1 MTAQTRPL
9 LAFNP
14 PQVPKSGRP
23 KHSQQPPKPAGPGG
37 KRQGERLGP
46 KFAELVDAFNAQRV
60 ASGVGTPT
68 ETDPSL
74 VVVLDLAGSVR
85 DFHHAVKRVEGLE
98 FLAEMAGDD
107 AEPDDEFYMTAPKTG
122 RTNKPVPHSLYL
134 VMSNARA
141 IDQLL
146 SLFKRWQEDP
156 KTTFEH
162 GLGKFKDVFAQLVDL
177 RRWGPEDRVRE
188 TGLLDHWHET
198 IAVIGQSH
206 SSPVRVEI
214 ELWYHHDRG
223 RRAAAERAVTQIL
236 DDCGGRLVSRAR
248 IEEIG
253 YHALL
258 AELPRQQ
265 VEEVVRRGPQ
275 AIRLLTAEH
284 VMFVSPFTP
293 MSVSSPLPSETGS
306 ASFPAEGP
314 SDRKPR
320 IALFDGL
327 PFQNHD
333 ALAGRLIVDDADDV
347 TDGYQIAA
355 RSHGTAMAS
364 LIIHGDLSDP
374 GEPLD
379 RPVYVRP
386 IMRAEESA
394 SGQPTECV
402 LPNTLFVDLIHRAV
416 RRLFTGEPGR
426 EAWAPSVRLINLS
439 IGDSTRPLVRRM
451 SPAGRLLDWLALEFN
466 VLFIVSAGNYTD
478 PIPLPRDATADASHA
493 RSAVEH
499 AVHSTGILRGILP
512 PGDAMNAL
520 TVGAVHADAAP
531 DAPESATVWDLTT
544 PGAPALYSATGP
556 GVERSVKPDLYHV
569 GGRLLFAKPLPSSDA
584 TVNLRVARTGRTG
597 PGVQVAAP
605 SDGGRTNRTV
615 FDCGTSHATALVTR
629 EASSLFDILEA
640 EPGEGTRL
648 PDALFHPLLVRALLT
663 HACSWGD
670 WRKEVA
676 PQSSR
681 EAHTVLFGYG
691 RLDPERARG
700 AVNRAVVVAGNE
712 IGVDERHTYELPLP
726 LSIRS
731 KAEWHRFVIT
741 LAYWVPTTHG
751 LNTYR
756 AAKVYFATPNTKLA
770 GGDRVDADHRAVRRG
785 SLQHEVIDGNDSMNF
800 GDGGTFPIHVDC
812 MHDGQKAGHIGRIR
826 YALVVSIETTAST
839 SSTIHDEVR
848 AGLIRQ
854 RSRSTTQQRGRVR
867 LT

>member
-1 MTAQTRPL
+1 MRPL

-14 PQVPKSGRP
+14 PRIADRP
-23 KHSQQPPKPAGPGG
+23 KPRPHPIPTPAGPGG
-37 KRQGERLGP
+37 QRQGERLNP
-46 KFAELVDAFNAQRV
+46 KFTELVNAFGAQRV
-60 ASGVGTPT
+60 ASGVGTPA

-85 DFHHAVKRVEGLE
+85 DFHNAVKKVEGLE

-107 AEPDDEFYMTAPKTG
+107 AEPDDDFYMTEIKKG

-134 VMSNARA
+134 VMSNVKA

-156 KTTFEH
+156 RTTFDH

-214 ELWYHHDRG
+214 ELWYHHDHG
-223 RRAAAERAVTQIL
+223 RRAAAERAITQIL

-265 VEEVVRRGPQ
+265 VEEVIRRGPQ

-284 VMFVSPFTP
+284 VMFVSPFKP
-293 MSVSSPLPSETGS
+293 MSISSPLPSETGS

-333 ALAGRLIVDDADDV
+333 ALAGRLIVDGADDV

-364 LIIHGDLSDP
+364 LIIHGDLSAP
-374 GEPLD
+374 GEPLH

-386 IMRAEESA
+386 IMRAEEPVP
-394 SGQPTECV
+394 GQPAERV
-402 LPNTLFVDLIHRAV
+402 LPDTLFVDLLHRAV
-416 RRLFTGEPGR
+416 RRLFAGEPGR
-426 EAWAPSVRLINLS
+426 EAWASSVRIINLS
-439 IGDSTRPLVRRM
+439 IGDGARPLARGM

-466 VLFIVSAGNYTD
+466 VLFIVSAGNHAD
-478 PIPLPRDATADASHA
+478 PISLPRDTTADASSA

-499 AVHSTGILRGILP
+499 AVHSTEILRGILP
-512 PGDAMNAL
+512 PADSMNAL

-531 DAPESATVWDLTT
+531 DPPESATVWDLTT

-556 GVERSVKPDLYHV
+556 GVARSVKPDLYHV
-569 GGRLLFAKPLPSSDA
+569 GGRLLFARPLPSSGASVD
-584 TVNLRVARTGRTG
+584 LREARTGRTG

-605 SDGGRTNRTV
+605 SEGGRTNRTV
-615 FDCGTSHATALVTR
+615 FACGTSHAAALVTH
-629 EASSLFDILEA
+629 EASSLFDILET
-640 EPGEGTRL
+640 EPDEGARAL
-648 PDALFHPLLVRALLT
+648 PDDLHPLLVRALLA

-670 WRKEVA
+670 WRTAVS

-681 EAHTVLFGYG
+681 KALTPLFGYG

-700 AVNRAVVVAGNE
+700 AVNRAVVIASNE

-741 LAYWVPTTHG
+741 LAYWAPTTRG

-756 AAKVYFATPNTKLA
+756 AAKVYFTTPDTKLA
-770 GGDRVDADHRAVRRG
+770 SGDRVDADHNAVRRG
-785 SLQHEVIDGNDSMNF
+785 SLQHEIIDGSKAMTFD
-800 GDGGTFPIHVDC
+800 DGTTFPVHIEC
-812 MHDGQKAGHIGRIR
+812 MRDGQQGGDIGHIH
-826 YALVVSIETTAST
+826 YALVVSIETATST

-848 AGLIRQ
+848 SGLIQQ
-854 RSRSTTQQRGRVR
+854 RIRSTAQQRERVR
-867 LT
+867 PT

>member
-1 MTAQTRPL
+1 MRPL

-14 PQVPKSGRP
+14 PRVDDRP
-23 KHSQQPPKPAGPGG
+23 RPRSHPIPKPAGPGG

-46 KFAELVDAFNAQRV
+46 KFAELVDAFDAQRV

-85 DFHHAVKRVEGLE
+85 DFHNAVTKVDGLE

-107 AEPDDEFYMTAPKTG
+107 TEPDDDFYIADGKTG
-122 RTNKPVPHSLYL
+122 RTDKPVPHSLYL
-134 VMSNARA
+134 VMSNAKA
-141 IDQLL
+141 IDQML

-156 KTTFEH
+156 KTTFER
-162 GLGKFKDVFAQLVDL
+162 GLNKFKNVFAQLVDL

-188 TGLLDHWHET
+188 TGLLDDWRET
-198 IAVIGQSH
+198 IAMIGQSH

-214 ELWYHHDRG
+214 ELWYHRDRG
-223 RRAAAERAVTQIL
+223 RRAAAERAITQIL
-236 DDCGGRLVSRAR
+236 DDCGGRLISRAR

-265 VEEVVRRGPQ
+265 VEDVMRQGPQ

-284 VMFVSPFTP
+284 VMFVSPFKP
-293 MSVSSPLPSETGS
+293 MSISSPLPPETGS
-306 ASFPAEGP
+306 ASFLAEGP
-314 SDRKPR
+314 SGRKPR

-347 TDGYQIAA
+347 EDGYQIAA

-364 LIIHGDLSDP
+364 LIIHGDLSAP
-374 GEPLD
+374 GEPLN

-386 IMRAEESA
+386 IMRAEETVP
-394 SGQPTECV
+394 GQPGERV
-402 LPNTLFVDLIHRAV
+402 LPDTLFADLLHRAV
-416 RRLFTGEPGR
+416 RRLFAGESGR
-426 EAWAPSVRLINLS
+426 EAWAPSVRIINLS
-439 IGDSTRPLVRRM
+439 IGDSARPLARRM

-466 VLFIVSAGNYTD
+466 VLFIVSAGNHAG
-478 PIPLPRDATADASHA
+478 PISLPRDATADASSA
-493 RSAVEH
+493 KSAVEH
-499 AVHSTGILRGILP
+499 AVRDTEILRGILP
-512 PGDAMNAL
+512 PADSMNAL

-531 DAPESATVWDLTT
+531 NPPESATVWDLTT

-556 GVERSVKPDLYHV
+556 GVARSVKPDVYHV
-569 GGRLLFAKPLPSSDA
+569 GGRLLFARPLPSSDA
-584 TVNLRVARTGRTG
+584 MVNLQEARTGRTG

-605 SDGGRTNRTV
+605 SEGGQTNRTA
-615 FDCGTSHATALVTR
+615 FGCGTSHAAALVTR

-640 EPGEGTRL
+640 EPDEGARAL

-670 WRKEVA
+670 WMTATSPHPLRKA
-676 PQSSR
+676 LTP
-681 EAHTVLFGYG
+681 LFGYG

-700 AVNRAVVVAGNE
+700 AVNRAVVIAGHE

-741 LAYWVPTTHG
+741 LAYWAPTTRG

-756 AAKVYFATPNTKLA
+756 AAKVYFNAPNMSLGK
-770 GGDRVDADHRAVRRG
+770 GSRIDVDYHAVQRG
-785 SLQHEVIDGNDSMNF
+785 SLQHEVIDGSKTMGF
-800 GDGGTFPIHVDC
+800 GDGDTFPIHVEC
-812 MHDGQKAGHIGRIR
+812 MRDGQKAGHIGRIR
-826 YALVVSIETTAST
+826 YALVVSIETAAST

-848 AGLIRQ
+848 LGLIRQ
-854 RSRSTTQQRGRVR
+854 RIRSTAQQRERVR
-867 LT
+867 PT

>member
-1 MTAQTRPL
+1 MRPL

-14 PQVPKSGRP
+14 PRIADRP
-23 KHSQQPPKPAGPGG
+23 KPRPHPIPTPAGPGG
-37 KRQGERLGP
+37 QRQGERLNP
-46 KFAELVDAFNAQRV
+46 KFTELVNAFGAQRV
-60 ASGVGTPT
+60 ASGVGTPA

-85 DFHHAVKRVEGLE
+85 DFHNAVKKVEGLE

-107 AEPDDEFYMTAPKTG
+107 AEPDDDFYMTEIKKG

-134 VMSNARA
+134 VMSNVKA

-156 KTTFEH
+156 RTTFDH

-214 ELWYHHDRG
+214 ELWYHHDHG
-223 RRAAAERAVTQIL
+223 RRAAAERAITQIL

-265 VEEVVRRGPQ
+265 VEEVIRRGPQ

-284 VMFVSPFTP
+284 VMFVSPFKP
-293 MSVSSPLPSETGS
+293 MSISSPLPSETGS
-306 ASFPAEGP
+306 ASFLAEGP
-314 SDRKPR
+314 RDSKPR

-333 ALAGRLIVDDADDV
+333 ALTGRLIVDDADDV
-347 TDGYQIAA
+347 ADGYQIAA

-374 GEPLD
+374 GEPLH
-379 RPVYVRP
+379 RSVYARP
-386 IMRAEESA
+386 IMRSEETA
-394 SGQPTECV
+394 SGQPAECV
-402 LPNTLFVDLIHRAV
+402 LPDTLFVDLLHRAV
-416 RRLFTGEPGR
+416 RRLFAGESGR
-426 EAWAPSVRLINLS
+426 GAWAPSVRLINLS
-439 IGDSTRPLVRRM
+439 IGNSTRPLAQRM

-466 VLFIVSAGNYTD
+466 VLFIVSAGNHAD
-478 PIPLPRDATADASHA
+478 PISLPRDATADASSA

-499 AVHSTGILRGILP
+499 AVHSTEILRGILP
-512 PGDAMNAL
+512 PADSMNAL

-531 DAPESATVWDLTT
+531 DPPESATVWDLTR

-556 GVERSVKPDLYHV
+556 GVARSVKPDVYHV
-569 GGRLLFAKPLPSSDA
+569 GGRLLFAKPPPSSKDP
-584 TVNLRVARTGRTG
+584 VDLQVAWTGRTG

-605 SDGGRTNRTV
+605 SEGGRTNQTV
-615 FDCGTSHATALVTR
+615 FARGTSHAAALVTR
-629 EASSLFDILEA
+629 EASSLFDILET
-640 EPGEGTRL
+640 EPDEGARAL
-648 PDALFHPLLVRALLT
+648 PDDLHPLLVRALLA

-670 WRKEVA
+670 WRTAVS

-681 EAHTVLFGYG
+681 KALTPLFGYG

-700 AVNRAVVVAGNE
+700 AINRAVVIAGNE

-741 LAYWVPTTHG
+741 LAYWAPTTRG

-756 AAKVYFATPNTKLA
+756 AAKVYFNAPNISLGK
-770 GGDRVDADHRAVRRG
+770 GSRIDADYHAVQRG
-785 SLQHEVIDGNDSMNF
+785 SLQHEVIDGSKTMGF
-800 GDGGTFPIHVDC
+800 GDGDTFPIHVEC
-812 MHDGQKAGHIGRIR
+812 MRDGQKAGHIGRIR

-854 RSRSTTQQRGRVR
+854 RIRSTAQQRERVR

>member
-1 MTAQTRPL
+1 MTDQMRPL

-14 PQVPKSGRP
+14 PRIADRP
-23 KHSQQPPKPAGPGG
+23 KPRPHPIPTPAGPGG
-37 KRQGERLGP
+37 QRQGERLNP
-46 KFAELVDAFNAQRV
+46 KFTELVNAFGAQRV
-60 ASGVGTPT
+60 ASGVGTPA

-85 DFHHAVKRVEGLE
+85 DFHNAVKKVEGLE

-107 AEPDDEFYMTAPKTG
+107 AEPDDDFYMTEIKKG

-134 VMSNARA
+134 VMSNVKA

-156 KTTFEH
+156 RTTFDH

-214 ELWYHHDRG
+214 ELWYHHDHG
-223 RRAAAERAVTQIL
+223 RRAAAERAITQIL

-265 VEEVVRRGPQ
+265 VEEVIRRGPQ

-284 VMFVSPFTP
+284 VMFVSPFKP
-293 MSVSSPLPSETGS
+293 MSISSPLPSETGS

-333 ALAGRLIVDDADDV
+333 ALAGRLIVDGADDV

-364 LIIHGDLSDP
+364 LIIHGDLSAP
-374 GEPLD
+374 GEPLH

-386 IMRAEESA
+386 IMRAEEPVP
-394 SGQPTECV
+394 GQPAERV
-402 LPNTLFVDLIHRAV
+402 LPDTLFVDLLHRAV
-416 RRLFTGEPGR
+416 RRLFAGEPGR
-426 EAWAPSVRLINLS
+426 EAWASSVRIINLS
-439 IGDSTRPLVRRM
+439 IGDGARPLARGM

-466 VLFIVSAGNYTD
+466 VLFIVSAGNHAD
-478 PIPLPRDATADASHA
+478 PISLPRDTTADASSA

-499 AVHSTGILRGILP
+499 AVHSTEILRGILP
-512 PGDAMNAL
+512 PADSMNAL

-531 DAPESATVWDLTT
+531 DPPESATVWDLTT

-556 GVERSVKPDLYHV
+556 GVARSVKPDLYHV
-569 GGRLLFAKPLPSSDA
+569 GGRLLFARPLPSSGASVD
-584 TVNLRVARTGRTG
+584 LREARTGRTG

-605 SDGGRTNRTV
+605 SEGGRTNRTV
-615 FDCGTSHATALVTR
+615 FACGTSHAAALVTH
-629 EASSLFDILEA
+629 EASSLFDILET
-640 EPGEGTRL
+640 EPDEGARAL
-648 PDALFHPLLVRALLT
+648 PDDLHPLLVRALLA

-670 WRKEVA
+670 WRTAVS

-681 EAHTVLFGYG
+681 KALTPLFGYG

-700 AVNRAVVVAGNE
+700 AVNRAVVIASNE

-741 LAYWVPTTHG
+741 LAYWAPTTRG

-756 AAKVYFATPNTKLA
+756 AAKVYFTTPDTKLA
-770 GGDRVDADHRAVRRG
+770 SGDRVDADHNAVRRG
-785 SLQHEVIDGNDSMNF
+785 SLQHEIIDGSKAMTFD
-800 GDGGTFPIHVDC
+800 DGTTFPVHIEC
-812 MHDGQKAGHIGRIR
+812 MRDGQQGGDIGHIH
-826 YALVVSIETTAST
+826 YALVVSIETATST

-848 AGLIRQ
+848 SGLIQQ
-854 RSRSTTQQRGRVR
+854 RIRSTAQQRERVR
-867 LT
+867 PT

>member
-1 MTAQTRPL
+1 MRPL

-14 PQVPKSGRP
+14 PRVDDRP
-23 KHSQQPPKPAGPGG
+23 RPRSHPIPKPAGPGG

-46 KFAELVDAFNAQRV
+46 KFAELVDAFDAQRV

-85 DFHHAVKRVEGLE
+85 DFHNAVTKVDGLE

-107 AEPDDEFYMTAPKTG
+107 TEPDDDFYIADGKTG
-122 RTNKPVPHSLYL
+122 RTDKPVPHSLYL
-134 VMSNARA
+134 VMSNAKA
-141 IDQLL
+141 IDQML
-146 SLFKRWQEDP
+146 SLFKRWQKDP
-156 KTTFEH
+156 KTTFER
-162 GLGKFKDVFAQLVDL
+162 GLNKFKNVFAQLVDL

-214 ELWYHHDRG
+214 ELWYHHDHG
-223 RRAAAERAVTQIL
+223 RLAAAERAITQIL
-236 DDCGGRLVSRAR
+236 DDRGGRLISRAR

-265 VEEVVRRGPQ
+265 VEDVMRQGPQ
-275 AIRLLTAEH
+275 AIRLLTAED
-284 VMFVSPFTP
+284 VMFVSPFKP
-293 MSVSSPLPSETGS
+293 MSISSPLPPETRS
-306 ASFPAEGP
+306 ASFLAEGP
-314 SDRKPR
+314 SGRNPR

-347 TDGYQIAA
+347 EDGYQIAA

-364 LIIHGDLSDP
+364 LIIHGDLSAP
-374 GEPLD
+374 GEPLN

-386 IMRAEESA
+386 IMRAEETVP
-394 SGQPTECV
+394 GQPAERV
-402 LPNTLFVDLIHRAV
+402 LPDTLFVDLLHRAV
-416 RRLFTGEPGR
+416 RRLFAGESGR
-426 EAWAPSVRLINLS
+426 EAWAPSVRIINLS
-439 IGDSTRPLVRRM
+439 IGDSARPLTRRM

-466 VLFIVSAGNYTD
+466 VLFIVSAGNHAD
-478 PIPLPRDATADASHA
+478 PISLPRDATADASSA

-499 AVHSTGILRGILP
+499 AVRDTEILRGILP
-512 PGDAMNAL
+512 PADSMNAL

-531 DAPESATVWDLTT
+531 DPPESATVWDLTR

-556 GVERSVKPDLYHV
+556 GVARSVKPDVYHV
-569 GGRLLFAKPLPSSDA
+569 GGRLLFARPLPSSDA
-584 TVNLRVARTGRTG
+584 MVNLQEARTGRTG

-605 SDGGRTNRTV
+605 SEGGRTNRTA
-615 FDCGTSHATALVTR
+615 FGCGTSHAAALVTR

-640 EPGEGTRL
+640 EPDEGARAL
-648 PDALFHPLLVRALLT
+648 PDALFHPLLVRALLA
-663 HACSWGD
+663 HACSWCD
-670 WRKEVA
+670 WGTAVS

-681 EAHTVLFGYG
+681 KALTPLFGYG
-691 RLDPERARG
+691 RFNPERARG
-700 AVNRAVVVAGNE
+700 AVNRAVVIASNE

-741 LAYWVPTTHG
+741 LAYWAPTTRG

-756 AAKVYFATPNTKLA
+756 AAKVYFTTPDKKLA
-770 GGDRVDADHRAVRRG
+770 SGDRVNADHNAVRRG
-785 SLQHEVIDGNDSMNF
+785 SLQHEIIDGSKAMTFD
-800 GDGGTFPIHVDC
+800 DGTTFPVHIEC
-812 MHDGQKAGHIGRIR
+812 MRDGQRDGDIGLIH
-826 YALVVSIETTAST
+826 YALVVSIETAAST

-854 RSRSTTQQRGRVR
+854 RIRSAAQQRERVR

>member
-1 MTAQTRPL
+1 MTDQVLPL

-14 PQVPKSGRP
+14 PQVPEDGRP
-23 KHSQQPPKPAGPGG
+23 KQKPPRPPRPAGPGG

-46 KFAELVDAFNAQRV
+46 KFAELVDAFSAQRV

-107 AEPDDEFYMTAPKTG
+107 AEPDDEFYMTDSEKG
-122 RTNKPVPHSLYL
+122 RTNDPVPHSLYL

-177 RRWGPEDRVRE
+177 RRWGPKDRVRE

-223 RRAAAERAVTQIL
+223 RRAAAERTITQIL
-236 DDCGGRLVSRAR
+236 DDCGGRLISRAR

-374 GEPLD
+374 GESLD

-394 SGQPTECV
+394 PGQPGEQV
-402 LPNTLFVDLIHRAV
+402 LPDTLLVDLLHRAV
-416 RRLFTGEPGR
+416 RRLFTGESER

-439 IGDSTRPLVRRM
+439 IGDSARPLVRRM

-478 PIPLPRDATADASHA
+478 PIPLSRDATADASRA

-512 PGDAMNAL
+512 PGDSMNAL
-520 TVGAVHADAAP
+520 TVGAIHADAAP
-531 DAPESATVWDLTT
+531 DPPESATVWDLAT

-556 GVERSVKPDLYHV
+556 GVARSVKPDLYHV
-569 GGRLLFAKPLPSSDA
+569 GGRLLFAKPPPSSNA
-584 TVNLRVARTGRTG
+584 TVDLQVARPGPTG

-605 SDGGRTNRTV
+605 SDGGRTNRTI

-629 EASSLFDILEA
+629 EASLLFDLLEGKP
-640 EPGEGTRL
+640 EEGARAL
-648 PDALFHPLLVRALLT
+648 PDALFHPLLVRALLVHSCT
-663 HACSWGD
+663 WGD
-670 WRKEVA
+670 WRTAVSPQKGRKELT
-676 PQSSR
+676 P
-681 EAHTVLFGYG
+681 LLGYG
-691 RLDPERARG
+691 RLDPALARG
-700 AVNRAVVVAGNE
+700 AVNRAVVIAGNE
-712 IGVDERHTYELPLP
+712 VGVDERHTYELPLP
-726 LSIRS
+726 PSIRS
-731 KAEWHRFVIT
+731 KAEWRRFVIT
-741 LAYWVPTTHG
+741 LAYWAPATIG

-756 AAKVYFATPNTKLA
+756 AAKVYFNAPNMTLGEGK
-770 GGDRVDADHRAVRRG
+770 RIDADHDVVKRG
-785 SLQHEVIDGNDSMNF
+785 SIQHEVIDGSKAMGF
-800 GDGGTFPIHVDC
+800 GDRGTFPIHVDC
-812 MHDGQKAGHIGRIR
+812 MRDGQKTGHIGRIR
-826 YALVVSIETTAST
+826 YALVVSIETAATT

-848 AGLIRQ
+848 EGLIRQ
-854 RSRSTTQQRGRVR
+854 RDRSAVQARVW
-867 LT
+867 

>member
-107 AEPDDEFYMTAPKTG
+107 AEPDDEFYMTDSEKG
-122 RTNKPVPHSLYL
+122 RSNDPVRHSLYL

-188 TGLLDHWHET
+188 TGLLDHWQET

-314 SDRKPR
+314 RDRKPR

-333 ALAGRLIVDDADDV
+333 ALAGRLIVDDVDDV
-347 TDGYQIAA
+347 ADGYQIAA
-355 RSHGTAMAS
+355 RLHGTAMAS

-394 SGQPTECV
+394 SGQPTERV
-402 LPNTLFVDLIHRAV
+402 LPDTLFVDLLHRAV
-416 RRLFTGEPGR
+416 RRLFTGESER

-478 PIPLPRDATADASHA
+478 PIPLPRDATADASRV

-499 AVHSTGILRGILP
+499 AVHSTGILRSILP

-531 DAPESATVWDLTT
+531 DAPESATVWDLTR

-584 TVNLRVARTGRTG
+584 TVDLRVARTGRTG

-605 SDGGRTNRTV
+605 SDGGRTNRTI

-629 EASSLFDILEA
+629 EASSLFDLLEA
-640 EPGEGTRL
+640 GPGDGTRL
-648 PDALFHPLLVRALLT
+648 PDALFHPLLVRALLA
-663 HACSWGD
+663 HACSWDD
-670 WRKEVA
+670 WPA

-681 EAHTVLFGYG
+681 KTLTPLFGYG
-691 RLDPERARG
+691 RLDPERARS

-726 LSIRS
+726 LSMSR
-731 KAEWHRFVIT
+731 AATWHRIVIT
-741 LAYWVPTTHG
+741 LAYWAPTTRG
-751 LNTYR
+751 LKAYR
-756 AAKVYFATPNTKLA
+756 AAKVYFYAPNLSLGK
-770 GGDRVDADHRAVRRG
+770 GKRINADYDAVRHG
-785 SLQHEVIDGNDSMNF
+785 SLLHEVIDGSKSMGF
-800 GDGGTFPIHVDC
+800 GDGDTFPIHVDC
-812 MHDGQKAGHIGRIR
+812 MHDGQKTGHIGRIR
-826 YALVVSIETTAST
+826 YALVVSVETAAST

-854 RSRSTTQQRGRVR
+854 RSQSTTQQRGRVR

>member
-177 RRWGPEDRVRE
+177 RRWGPKDRVRE

-284 VMFVSPFTP
+284 VMFVIPFTP

-364 LIIHGDLSDP
+364 LIIHGDLSAP

-386 IMRAEESA
+386 IMRVEESA

-402 LPNTLFVDLIHRAV
+402 LPDTLFVDLLHRAV

-478 PIPLPRDATADASHA
+478 PIPLPRDATADASRA

-512 PGDAMNAL
+512 PGDSMNAL

-531 DAPESATVWDLTT
+531 DAPESATAWDLTT

-605 SDGGRTNRTV
+605 SDGGRTNRTI

-640 EPGEGTRL
+640 ESGEGTRL
-648 PDALFHPLLVRALLT
+648 PDALFHPLLVRALLA

-670 WRKEVA
+670 WRTAVS

-681 EAHTVLFGYG
+681 KALTPLLGYG
-691 RLDPERARG
+691 RLDPERAQG
-700 AVNRAVVVAGNE
+700 AINRAVVVAGNE
-712 IGVDERHTYELPLP
+712 IGIDERHTYELPLP

-731 KAEWHRFVIT
+731 KAEWHQFVIT
-741 LAYWVPTTHG
+741 LAYWAPTTHG

-756 AAKVYFATPNTKLA
+756 AAKVYFATPNKKLA
-770 GGDRVDADHRAVRRG
+770 GGDRVDADHLAVRRG
-785 SLQHEVIDGNDSMNF
+785 SLQHEVIDGDDSMNF
-800 GDGGTFPIHVDC
+800 SDGDAFPIHVDC

-826 YALVVSIETTAST
+826 YALIVSIETAVST

-854 RSRSTTQQRGRVR
+854 RSRSTTQQRRRVR